1 MGLTNSQYN
10 SILRDYDT
18 KQYNSRHL
26 LDMRTK
32 EVEAAIPEFKKLN
45 EEMVSNSISC
55 AKKAL
60 FNPSAAEKD
69 LEDLMEKMNLL
80 QQKVKN

>member
-10 SILRDYDT
+10 SILRNYDT
-18 KQYNSRHL
+18 KQYNSKHL

-45 EEMVSNSISC
+45 EEETSKNVIFDIP
-55 AKKAL
+55 L
-60 FNPSAAEKD
+60 YLD
-69 LEDLMEKMNLL
+69 L
-80 QQKVKN
+80 